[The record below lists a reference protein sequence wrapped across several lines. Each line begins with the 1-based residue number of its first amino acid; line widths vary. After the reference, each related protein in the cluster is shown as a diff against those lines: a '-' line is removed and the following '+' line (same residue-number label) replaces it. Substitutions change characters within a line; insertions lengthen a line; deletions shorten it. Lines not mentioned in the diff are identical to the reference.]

1 MFRGNYK
8 FKTANGS
15 PVYYDKGDIIIN
27 QGKVYECTLKTS
39 QSPRQNPSKWN
50 TTGLAEPY
58 QGENPPVNPIENQL
72 WVSGSGITYIWFKD
86 SDGFQ
91 WIQT

>member
-8 FKTANGS
+8 FKTANGA

-27 QGKVYECTLKTS
+27 QGKVYECTLKTN
-39 QSPRQNPSKWN
+39 QSPRQSPSKWN
-50 TTGLAEPY
+50 ITGLTEPY

-72 WVSGSGITYIWFKD
+72 WVSSSGITYIWFKD
-86 SDGFQ
+86 SNGFQ